1 MTRAPRSGELPVK
14 HEPDSDASARLSD
27 SDSDS
32 QSEST
37 GPVTARA
44 FDRDTFKAVAAA
56 QRSESGF
63 TPRRRLR
70 PDSDDSVWHRD

>member
-14 HEPDSDASARLSD
+14 HEPDSDASASLSD

-37 GPVTARA
+37 GPATARA
-44 FDRDTFKAVAAA
+44 FDRDTFNLIQGGHCGPTFRVSVYSTPAAA
-56 QRSESGF
+56 V
-63 TPRRRLR
+63 RLG
-70 PDSDDSVWHRD
+70 